1 MKQIE
6 IEFFFPLTEQISLDL
21 DFSECSPH
29 QYYIRAKG
37 IAGSHGPYPTGIVY
51 AESPITS
58 MSSGLTINTTQL
70 TINGIRMPWY
80 RKGLF
85 KLLGFNYK

>member
-1 MKQIE
+1 MKQTE
-6 IEFFFPLTEQISLDL
+6 IQFFFPLTEQIPLEL

-37 IAGSHGPYPTGIVY
+37 IAGVHGPYPTGVSYIEAPTVS
-51 AESPITS
+51 AV
-58 MSSGLTINTTQL
+58 TINTSQL
-70 TINGIRMPWY
+70 TINGMSMPWY